1 MKVMLPLIF
10 AASFATP
17 ATAQST
23 FTPPT
28 ASASLV
34 KGVPWSTAESVGDR
48 FRARFHECETQN
60 TCDGKA
66 IKFGCRSDPNRNT
79 ALLRLKDGVI
89 FFDAKMG
96 VDADGSPLSK
106 KNAGPTDQP
115 ETSFRYPVAGRPS
128 VDADKVPFIVI
139 PLGGFDSAFG
149 IELGDIAAVVH
160 RDKLVIAL
168 VADQGPTCKI
178 GEGSI
183 QLHEALGH
191 AVCVARNGEGECT
204 KLKDVGISKDVLYF
218 IFPGSHRSIVDGLT
232 PDNVRQRIASEG
244 QKLFNALTGSSNR

>member
-1 MKVMLPLIF
+1 MKAMLPLIF
-10 AASFATP
+10 IAAVAPSAS
-17 ATAQST
+17 AQTT
-23 FTPPT
+23 FTPP
-28 ASASLV
+28 AVSAALV
-34 KGVPWSTAESVGDR
+34 KGVPFSTAEVVGDK

-66 IKFGCRSDPNRNT
+66 ITFGCRSDPNRNT

-96 VDADGSPLSK
+96 VDADGSPLSR

-115 ETSFRYPVAGRPS
+115 QTSLRYPVTGSPS

-139 PLGGFDSAFG
+139 PLGGFDSALG

-160 RDKLVIAL
+160 RDKLVFAL
-168 VADQGPTCKI
+168 VADRGPVCKI

-183 QLHEALGH
+183 QLHEELGH
-191 AVCVARNGEGECT
+191 TVCVARDSAGECT
-204 KLKDVGISKDVLYF
+204 KLKDVGISRDVLYF
-218 IFPGSHRSIVDGLT
+218 IFPGSKQRIIEGLT
-232 PDNVRQRIASEG
+232 PDNVRQRLTTEG

>member
-1 MKVMLPLIF
+1 MKAMLPLIF
-10 AASFATP
+10 AATCAAP

-23 FTPPT
+23 FTPPA
-28 ASASLV
+28 ASAALV
-34 KGVPWSTAESVGDR
+34 KGVPFSTAEAVGEK
-48 FRARFHECETQN
+48 FRTRFHECETQN

-66 IKFGCRSDPNRNT
+66 IDFGCRNDPNRNT

-115 ETSFRYPVAGRPS
+115 QTSFHYPVAGNPS

-149 IELGDIAAVVH
+149 IQLGDIAAVVH
-160 RDKLVIAL
+160 KDKLVFAL
-168 VADQGPTCKI
+168 VADRGPVCKI

-183 QLHEALGH
+183 QLHEELGH
-191 AVCVARNGEGECT
+191 AICVARDGAGECT
-204 KLKDVGISKDVLYF
+204 KLRNVGISKDVLYF
-218 IFPGSHRSIVDGLT
+218 VLPGSKQKIIDGLT
-232 PDNVRQRIASEG
+232 PDNVRQRITSEG
-244 QKLFNALTGSSNR
+244 QKLFNALTASSSR